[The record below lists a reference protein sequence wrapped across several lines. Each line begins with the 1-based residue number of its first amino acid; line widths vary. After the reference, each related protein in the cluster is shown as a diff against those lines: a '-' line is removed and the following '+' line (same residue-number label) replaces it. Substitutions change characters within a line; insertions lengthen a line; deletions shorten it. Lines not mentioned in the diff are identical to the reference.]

1 MADTDHEKLQKRL
14 NRIEGQVRGISRM
27 LEDDRPT
34 DEILQ
39 QLLAVRAALTS
50 AAGVLAERHLIE
62 QLDVLGDT
70 RNRAAREK
78 AAKSLVHDLLRLVKS

>member
-1 MADTDHEKLQKRL
+1 MADTDHERLQKRL

-27 LEDDRPT
+27 LADDRPA

-50 AAGVLAERHLIE
+50 AAGVLAERHFIE
-62 QLDVLGDT
+62 QLNVLGDT
-70 RNRAAREK
+70 KNRAAREK
-78 AAKSLVHDLLRLVKS
+78 AATSLVHDLLRLVKS

>member
-27 LEDDRPT
+27 LEDDRT
-34 DEILQ
+34 ADEILQ

-50 AAGVLAERHLIE
+50 AAGVLAERHLVE

-70 RNRAAREK
+70 KSRAAREK
-78 AAKSLVHDLLRLVKS
+78 AANSLVHDLLRLVKS